1 MTESA
6 AGVGG
11 RTYFDKVW
19 DDHVIADLG
28 ENTALL
34 HIDRLFLHEMS
45 GSVALERL
53 ERSGRPVAQ
62 KELVFSVIDHVA
74 GTLPG
79 RREESPRPGGT
90 ELIHAM
96 RRMTLRHH
104 LSLFDLDDPRQGIVH
119 VVAPAQGIALPG
131 LTLVCGDSHTCTQ
144 GGVGTL
150 AWGIGST
157 ECEHVLATQTLA
169 QTRPKNMR
177 VRFEGTPAA
186 GVYPKDMILALIGQE
201 GAQGGIG
208 YAVEFAGS
216 AIAGMPVEGRLTV
229 CNMAIEFSAKYGF
242 VPPDDVT
249 ANYLRGRPFAPR
261 GRAWDQAIDYWR
273 ALRTD
278 PDAVFDRE
286 VEVNVDALAPQVTWG
301 TSPQLEAAVDAAVPD
316 PSSARDE
323 GARNLMLRSLE
334 YMHLSPGTLLQD
346 VAIDGA
352 FIGSCTNSRLSDLR
366 IAAEVL
372 KGRRVADDV
381 VAICVPGSTDVKMQ
395 AEAEGIDRV
404 FREAGFE
411 WRDSA
416 CSYCAYIGGDEFVGK
431 RTITST
437 NRNFENRQGPKTRS
451 HLASPAT
458 VAASALAGRIA
469 DPREYLG

>member
-1 MTESA
+1 MSER
-6 AGVGG
+6 GDGPRG

-19 DDHVIADLG
+19 DDHVIAQMDDD
-28 ENTALL
+28 TALL

-53 ERSGRPVAQ
+53 EKSGWPVAE

-79 RREESPRPGGT
+79 RREETPRPGGGD
-90 ELIHAM
+90 LIRAM
-96 RRMTLRHH
+96 RRMTARHG
-104 LSLFDLDDPRQGIVH
+104 LPLFDIDDPRQGIVH

-157 ECEHVLATQTLA
+157 ECEHVLATQALA

-177 VRFEGTPAA
+177 VRFEGRAA
-186 GVYPKDMILALIGQE
+186 PGVYAKDMILALIGQE

-216 AIAGMPVEGRLTV
+216 AIADLPIEARLTI

-242 VPPDDVT
+242 VPPDDT
-249 ANYLRGRPFAPR
+249 TIEFLKGRPYAPS
-261 GRAWDQAIDYWR
+261 GAAWDEAVAYWR
-273 ALRTD
+273 QLRTD
-278 PDAVFDRE
+278 PDAVFDHE
-286 VEVNVDALAPQVTWG
+286 VVVDVDALAPQVTWG
-301 TSPQLEAAVDAAVPD
+301 TSPQLEAAVDAAIPD
-316 PSSARDE
+316 LDTARDP
-323 GARNLMLRSLE
+323 GARSLMERSLD
-334 YMHLSPGTLLQD
+334 YMQLRAGTPLQD
-346 VAIDGA
+346 IAIDGA
-352 FIGSCTNSRLSDLR
+352 FIGSCTNARISDLR

-372 KGRRVADDV
+372 KGRRVRDGV
-381 VAICVPGSTDVKMQ
+381 TAICVPGSTDVKLR
-395 AEAEGIDRV
+395 AEEEGLDRI
-404 FREAGFE
+404 FREAGFQ
-411 WRDSA
+411 WRESA
-416 CSYCAYIGGDEFVGK
+416 CSYCAYIGGDEFVDK

-458 VAASALAGRIA
+458 VAASALTGRIA
-469 DPREYLG
+469 DPREFL